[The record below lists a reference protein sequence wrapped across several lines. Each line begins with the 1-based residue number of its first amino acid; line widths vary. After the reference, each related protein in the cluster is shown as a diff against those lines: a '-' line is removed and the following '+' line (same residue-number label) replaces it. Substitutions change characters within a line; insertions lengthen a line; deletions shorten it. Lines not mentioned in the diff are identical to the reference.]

1 MENQR
6 ITVDQLMAEDSTFT
20 ESSFISKVD
29 NIFIML
35 YSGIMLGNLERI
47 KHKLSDSMIEYY
59 QNMINL
65 CSYSII
71 RRILCQS
78 YTLINNIYSQ

>member
-35 YSGIMLGNLERI
+35 YSGIMFGNL
-47 KHKLSDSMIEYY
+47 
-59 QNMINL
+59 
-65 CSYSII
+65 
-71 RRILCQS
+71 
-78 YTLINNIYSQ
+78 